1 MGILREIM
9 GILRVNYG
17 LPNYGYFTGQ
27 IMGIFDDGYGLITEP
42 LWVIT
47 GWSSK
52 SYVFPATYAE
62 KHSFFDAQHGCGY
75 DQLRA
80 ITHYGK
86 LWVFLV
92 KLCFKAL
99 FFRLVCKKIIAGPSN
114 NSKFALNPFR
124 VFWES
129 NPGSLVESSNGSL
142 PSGSGKRTPSR
153 LHATCQKS
161 P

>member
-52 SYVFPATYAE
+52 
-62 KHSFFDAQHGCGY
+62 
-75 DQLRA
+75 
-80 ITHYGK
+80 
-86 LWVFLV
+86 
-92 KLCFKAL
+92 KLCF
-99 FFRLVCKKIIAGPSN
+99 
-114 NSKFALNPFR
+114 
-124 VFWES
+124 
-129 NPGSLVESSNGSL
+129 SSHICW
-142 PSGSGKRTPSR
+142 KT
-153 LHATCQKS
+153 
-161 P
+161 